1 MAGHN
6 PPAITLNDSSPIT
19 HTTTTTYTIG
29 GRRSRSPATATT
41 ASNNLRPVTPNN
53 DNSTEPFPALTP
65 GPTTPGLSQQRSN
78 DYFTQTPMQYQVRT
92 RPISIRRLP
101 SATDVQQTSRS
112 RAGSGTTRRRNNT
125 APSRPELNENAT
137 AGLAGLPGHY
147 EVGPTGGMDTIR
159 EGEEVHH
166 GRNRTS
172 VDSADSQ
179 VGRSGSKRMR
189 RASNAARSILSKLSD
204 DPEEDKLRQGRPH
217 SRNKHEYESD
227 VVDYL
232 DVLDPEVSTLTT
244 LTNVQNAMFVP
255 DIPYLNRFYNR
266 RPTYE
271 LSRGQ
276 SRITEASEPASL
288 RPQITRQIS
297 RQISRKSMPPTPAPP
312 AVPPKS
318 TEQERRIMDR
328 GNSRTPDP
336 GMDSTEHLNR
346 RFSITSQVEEDH
358 FAVLPH
364 GVTLEGWSQEDVDAL
379 DDYVRHMLHSRR
391 SRFKRG
397 MRGFGKYVRK
407 PLGFFVTLYAFL
419 ITAFGLIWVLFLIG
433 WISLGSRKDYIVHIV
448 DSVLVGLFAI
458 MGDGLAPFRAVD
470 TYHMIYIAHYHRL
483 SWKLRK
489 QKGLP
494 KLSDHNDL
502 PERLQKEVCADAE
515 AGLDKETDADWE
527 FSVLTAEQ
535 QKKLVHHQNKF
546 SKSHSYYRPHE
557 TTTHFAF
564 PLKLLIT
571 IVCLLDAHSLLQISL
586 GAFTWGW
593 SYHTRP
599 EWITA
604 VILSLSITVNI
615 TGGVLISVGDKRTRK
630 KDVLLRMA
638 RQGLTEEAMRKVE
651 KHKQANEEDTSHL
664 RPSIAQVHA
673 INVQQGVVEPEGSEP
688 FVTGTNE
695 VKEKLKGYKTDR
707 EDENSDDEQDSR
719 SRSRHSKDKRD
730 REKELTSF
738 LSGGETTEDFRTP
751 LETPGRL
758 N

>member
-1 MAGHN
+1 M
-6 PPAITLNDSSPIT
+6 
-19 HTTTTTYTIG
+19 
-29 GRRSRSPATATT
+29 
-41 ASNNLRPVTPNN
+41 
-53 DNSTEPFPALTP
+53 
-65 GPTTPGLSQQRSN
+65 
-78 DYFTQTPMQYQVRT
+78 
-92 RPISIRRLP
+92 
-101 SATDVQQTSRS
+101 
-112 RAGSGTTRRRNNT
+112 
-125 APSRPELNENAT
+125 
-137 AGLAGLPGHY
+137 
-147 EVGPTGGMDTIR
+147 
-159 EGEEVHH
+159 
-166 GRNRTS
+166 
-172 VDSADSQ
+172 
-179 VGRSGSKRMR
+179 
-189 RASNAARSILSKLSD
+189 
-204 DPEEDKLRQGRPH
+204 
-217 SRNKHEYESD
+217 
-227 VVDYL
+227 
-232 DVLDPEVSTLTT
+232 
-244 LTNVQNAMFVP
+244 
-255 DIPYLNRFYNR
+255 
-266 RPTYE
+266 
-271 LSRGQ
+271 
-276 SRITEASEPASL
+276 
-288 RPQITRQIS
+288 
-297 RQISRKSMPPTPAPP
+297 
-312 AVPPKS
+312 
-318 TEQERRIMDR
+318 
-328 GNSRTPDP
+328 
-336 GMDSTEHLNR
+336 
-346 RFSITSQVEEDH
+346 
-358 FAVLPH
+358 
-364 GVTLEGWSQEDVDAL
+364 
-379 DDYVRHMLHSRR
+379 
-391 SRFKRG
+391 
-397 MRGFGKYVRK
+397 
-407 PLGFFVTLYAFL
+407 TLYAFL

-664 RPSIAQVHA
+664 QSSIAQVHA
-673 INVQQGVVEPEGSEP
+673 VNVQQGVVEPEGSEP

-695 VKEKLKGYKTDR
+695 FKEKLKGYKTDR
-707 EDENSDDEQDSR
+707 EDENSGDEEDNR